1 MVACGPSWP
10 RLKNHSCRLMPRLRK
25 VSIRGIGMVTPL
37 GLNCADTF
45 EAALLG
51 RSAIASA
58 PASILKLLP
67 HALAAQ
73 VSTNFANGQTR
84 SAASLDRATQF
95 ALAVTQ
101 EALDDA
107 GYEATAEQK
116 SRTGVYVGIGMG
128 GAHTIDS
135 LYTRFFEQLQR
146 AAVEDRDPTIMHPLA
161 VPRMMANS
169 AAAAISIGQ
178 QLRGQSFTYSIA
190 CASSAVALGEA
201 YRALRHGYIDTAI
214 VIGTEAM
221 LTPGSFVAWNALRV
235 MAKRRDEAPQTS
247 CRPFDAQRTGFVLG
261 EGAAALVLQAEGS
274 EPTCRRTPYAELCG
288 YGTTTDGIHITLP
301 SVDGQYSAMKA
312 ALTESGMPAD
322 SIGYLNAH
330 GTATIAGDITETN
343 AIKSAFGAHAHKLAI
358 SSTKAVHGHL
368 IGAGGALEFA
378 ISVMALASGNIPPTA
393 HLDNPDVA
401 CDLDYVPH
409 TARRNLQLGAVMS
422 NSFAF
427 GGTNV
432 SLIARKFDHSFR

>member
-1 MVACGPSWP
+1 
-10 RLKNHSCRLMPRLRK
+10 
-25 VSIRGIGMVTPL
+25 MVTPL
-37 GLNCADTF
+37 GLDSASTF

-67 HALAAQ
+67 DALAAQ
-73 VSTNFANGQTR
+73 VSADFATGQTR
-84 SAASLDRATQF
+84 AVAGLDRATQF
-95 ALAVTQ
+95 AIAVTQ
-101 EALDDA
+101 EALVDA
-107 GYEATAEQK
+107 GYQATAQQK
-116 SRTGVYVGIGMG
+116 TRTGVYVGIGMG
-128 GAHTIDS
+128 GAHTIEA

-146 AAVEDRDPTIMHPLA
+146 AATENRDPTIMHPLA

-169 AAAAISIGQ
+169 AAAAISIAH

-214 VIGTEAM
+214 VLGTEAM

-235 MAKRRDEAPQTS
+235 MAKQRDDAPYAS

-261 EGAAALVLQAEGS
+261 EGAAALVLHAEGS
-274 EPTCRRTPYAELCG
+274 EPTCGRMPYAELCG
-288 YGTTTDGIHITLP
+288 YGTTTDGVHITLP
-301 SVDGQYSAMKA
+301 SVDGQFSAMKA
-312 ALTESGMPAD
+312 ALAESGMAAH
-322 SIGYLNAH
+322 SVGYLNAH
-330 GTATIAGDITETN
+330 GTATTAGDVTETD
-343 AIKSAFGAHAHKLAI
+343 AIKSAFGSHANKLAI

-378 ISVMALASGNIPPTA
+378 ISVMALESGNIPPTA
-393 HLDNPDVA
+393 HLDNPDTA
-401 CDLDYVPH
+401 CDLDFVAH
-409 TARRNLQLGAVMS
+409 TARRNLTLNAVMS

-432 SLIARKFDHSFR
+432 SLLARKFDHSTG